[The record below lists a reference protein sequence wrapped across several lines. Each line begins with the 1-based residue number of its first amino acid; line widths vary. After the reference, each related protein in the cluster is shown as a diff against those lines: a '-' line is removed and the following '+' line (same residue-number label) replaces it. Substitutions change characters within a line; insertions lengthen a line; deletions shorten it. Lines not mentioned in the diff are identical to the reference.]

1 MSGPELRHGDSELS
15 EAIGRTMGIQPWRRI
30 FHAGNGSLVV
40 LAVAVLG
47 LPVPITTVLLGV
59 LLAVAVL
66 MDAIRLFDPKLNVL
80 FFRAFASL
88 ASPRE
93 AQKIASSTWYILSA
107 LVVFLF
113 FPVIPALAG
122 ILVLAWA
129 DPAASVV
136 GQKWGK
142 TRFLAGS
149 VRGTATF
156 FGVAFLA
163 LILFTPWWVAL
174 ITAALSALVEA
185 APLDMDDNLLVP
197 LTVAISVFLLTG

>member
-1 MSGPELRHGDSELS
+1 MRHGDSELS

-88 ASPRE
+88 ALSRRSRSTSTRPR
-93 AQKIASSTWYILSA
+93 
-107 LVVFLF
+107 
-113 FPVIPALAG
+113 
-122 ILVLAWA
+122 
-129 DPAASVV
+129 
-136 GQKWGK
+136 
-142 TRFLAGS
+142 TR
-149 VRGTATF
+149 TF
-156 FGVAFLA
+156 GAF
-163 LILFTPWWVAL
+163 
-174 ITAALSALVEA
+174 
-185 APLDMDDNLLVP
+185 
-197 LTVAISVFLLTG
+197 

>member
-1 MSGPELRHGDSELS
+1 MRHGDSELS

-66 MDAIRLFDPKLNVL
+66 MDAIRLFDPRLNVL

-174 ITAALSALVEA
+174 TTAALAAVVEA
-185 APLDMDDNLLVP
+185 APLDLDDNLLVP
-197 LTVAISVFLLTG
+197 LTVAISVFFLTG

>member
-1 MSGPELRHGDSELS
+1 MRHGDSELS

-185 APLDMDDNLLVP
+185 APLDLDDNFLVP